1 MIEQTE
7 RQRPKS
13 WADFHRSVKWKW
25 LLPFLYIEYLTDWA
39 AFLLS
44 KSAILVFLEY
54 CGTFSILIA
63 VIFYFKDA
71 PERTKLKHYQ
81 AWQVINTAQGKGGSG
96 GRNDALHELNE
107 DHVPLVGVD
116 LSDAFLQGV
125 ELEHADLRRSRFH
138 GTDMKGADLNGS
150 NLEEAALVFAN
161 LRSAQLMQVNFT
173 DCDLN
178 NADLSGATLA
188 GSMLHN
194 TDFSKADLRGTDLS
208 GVADW
213 KSIES
218 IKLADIHGVQHPPD
232 GFVVW
237 AISRGAVDIASD
249 GDWEAAIKKAGQ

>member
-1 MIEQTE
+1 MIEKTD

-13 WADFHRSVKWKW
+13 WADLHRSIRHKW
-25 LLPFLYIEYLTDWA
+25 LLPILFIDWLTDWA
-39 AFLLS
+39 AYVLS

-107 DHVPLVGVD
+107 GHVPLVGVD

-125 ELEHADLRRSRFH
+125 ELEHADLRRSKFH
-138 GTDMKGADLNGS
+138 SADLKGADLNGS
-150 NLEEAALVFAN
+150 NLEQAALVSAN
-161 LRSAQLMQVNFT
+161 LRNTQLTQVNFT
-173 DCDLN
+173 DCDLTE
-178 NADLSGATLA
+178 ADLGATSLA
-188 GSMLHN
+188 GSTLHN
-194 TDFSKADLRGTDLS
+194 TDFSRADLRGADLS
-208 GVADW
+208 GVVDW
-213 KSIES
+213 KSIAS
-218 IKLADIHGVQHPPD
+218 MKLADIHGVQHAPD
-232 GFVVW
+232 GFVAW

-249 GDWEAAIKKAGQ
+249 SDWDAAIHKLEK